1 MPETEQTTEIV
12 LYNPASGELLRL
24 AVETAED
31 EQLADVLEATIP
43 ELIGQLREAK
53 EIVAREVLARLD
65 RSGRWTRRVG
75 DPKNV
80 QWEITSPSPAA
91 GTETVDVDVLS
102 DVIDEALDE
111 RIIDQSAAGA
121 ALVRTVQVTFLVSSE
136 DEVEQILATAQQDDR
151 VIRADPHRRVA
162 NAGVR
167 ALEKIPGMR
176 ERVALAKRPCDP
188 PKRTPK
194 IRRIDRREVRR

>member
-1 MPETEQTTEIV
+1 MPETEQTTEVV
-12 LYNPASGELLRL
+12 LYNPASGEVLTV
-24 AVETAED
+24 AVETADD

-43 ELIGQLREAK
+43 DIAEQLKDAK
-53 EIVAREVLARLD
+53 ETVGREVLARLD

-75 DPKNV
+75 NPKNV
-80 QWEITSPSPAA
+80 QWEISAPSPVA

-121 ALVRTVQVTFLVSSE
+121 ALVRTVHVTFLVGSDAE
-136 DEVEQILATAQQDDR
+136 AKEIIDTAQQDDR
-151 VIRADPHRRVA
+151 IIRAEASRRVSA
-162 NAGVR
+162 AGVR
-167 ALEKIPGMR
+167 ALEKIPAMR
-176 ERVALAKRPCDP
+176 DRVALAKRPCDP

-194 IRRIDRREVRR
+194 VRRIDKSAVTR